1 MRPRKAVSKVRLM
14 RATSRGRRRLGVGLS
29 LSLAAILVMTVAP
42 PVGAATVGASW
53 QAKVGSGG
61 ANGRAT
67 IQAYTTGSGSLALKL
82 ARLRTA
88 TYLPVTLSRGTC
100 GSAGATLIRFPALRT
115 TSSGTAA
122 RTSSLTAFQVRQLRA
137 AMTGTGKIAIR
148 VGSSTTGGTKCGVFT
163 VLYAPIGI
171 VLPSGWVRDQA
182 AFQDALKTAPYGARI
197 LFSSDVA
204 TEKAAVETLLR
215 QGIKVLILTPQDSAA
230 AAAAADEARAAGVKV
245 IANDRFIL
253 GTAAVDSLVT
263 FDNLAVGAAMGQYL
277 VDKASGAK
285 GSNLY
290 LYAGRASDSNS
301 FEFLEGAW
309 EKLQP
314 RIADGTFV
322 IRNSSVAAGFQ
333 GSPTLTHDQ
342 LAQVIA
348 QVTTNWDFNTSRT
361 LAAGNLAAAGASAK
375 GTVFILAPN
384 DFTAR
389 VIGDVFAAD
398 ADVTTSYVTGQDAD
412 KASVQA
418 IIDGTQGMTV
428 FKDPRARVQAAVAAA
443 VAFLRGGTPIATT
456 TINNGTIEVPA
467 RLLASV
473 TVTKA
478 NIQSALIDTGF
489 YRASDFTG
497 SWPGKR

>member
-1 MRPRKAVSKVRLM
+1 M
-14 RATSRGRRRLGVGLS
+14 GVGLS
-29 LSLAAILVMTVAP
+29 LSLAAILAMTVVA

-61 ANGRAT
+61 ANGTAT
-67 IQAYTTGSGSLALKL
+67 IQAYTTGSGSLAFKL
-82 ARLRTA
+82 AKLRAA
-88 TYLPVTLSRGTC
+88 TYLPVTLSKGTC
-100 GSAGATLIRFPALRT
+100 GSAGATLIRFPAIRT

-163 VLYAPIGI
+163 ILYAPIGV
-171 VLPSGWVRDQA
+171 VLPSSWFAGEQA
-182 AFQDALKTAPYGARI
+182 WFQDALRATPYGGRI
-197 LFSSDVA
+197 LASRDSA
-204 TEKAAVETLLR
+204 TEKAAVEALIR
-215 QGIKVLILTPQDSAA
+215 RGIKVLILTPQDSAA
-230 AAAAADEARAAGVKV
+230 AAAAADEARAVGVKV
-245 IANDRFIL
+245 IANDRAIL
-253 GTAAVDSLVT
+253 DTAAVDYYVT

-277 VDKASGAK
+277 VERAGATK
-285 GSNLY
+285 GNNLY

-301 FEFLEGAW
+301 FDFLEGAW

-314 RIADGTFV
+314 KIADGTFV
-322 IRNSSVAAGFQ
+322 IRNSSVAVGFQ

-342 LAQVIA
+342 LALVIA
-348 QVTTNWDFNTSRT
+348 QVTTNWDYATSRT
-361 LAAGNLAAAGASAK
+361 LAAGNLAAAPAAAK

-398 ADVTTSYVTGQDAD
+398 TDVTKAYVTGQDAD

-418 IIDGTQGMTV
+418 IIDGKQGMTV
-428 FKDPRARVQAAVAAA
+428 FKDPRARVRAAVAAA
-443 VAFLRGGTPIATT
+443 VAFLRGGTPNATT
-456 TINNGTIEVPA
+456 TINNGAIDVPA
-467 RLLASV
+467 RPLASV

-478 NIQSALIDTGF
+478 NVQAALIDTG
-489 YRASDFTG
+489 YYKASDFTG
-497 SWPGKR
+497 SWPGKK

>member
-1 MRPRKAVSKVRLM
+1 M
-14 RATSRGRRRLGVGLS
+14 GVGLS
-29 LSLAAILVMTVAP
+29 LSLAVILAMTVVA

-61 ANGRAT
+61 ANGTAT

-82 ARLRTA
+82 AKLRAA
-88 TYLPVTLSRGTC
+88 TYLPVTLSKGTC
-100 GSAGATLIRFPALRT
+100 GSAGATLIRFPAIRT

-163 VLYAPIGI
+163 ILYAPIGV
-171 VLPSGWVRDQA
+171 VLPSSWFAGEQA
-182 AFQDALKTAPYGARI
+182 WFQDALRATPYGGRI
-197 LFSSDVA
+197 LASRDSA
-204 TEKAAVETLLR
+204 TEKAAVEALIR
-215 QGIKVLILTPQDSAA
+215 RGIKVLILTPQDSAA
-230 AAAAADEARAAGVKV
+230 AAAAADEARAVGVKV
-245 IANDRFIL
+245 IANDRAIL
-253 GTAAVDSLVT
+253 DTAAVDYYVT

-277 VDKASGAK
+277 VERAGATK
-285 GSNLY
+285 GNNLY

-301 FEFLEGAW
+301 FDFLEGAW

-314 RIADGTFV
+314 KIADGTFV
-322 IRNSSVAAGFQ
+322 IRNSSVAVGFQ

-342 LAQVIA
+342 LALVIA
-348 QVTTNWDFNTSRT
+348 QVTTNWDYATSRT
-361 LAAGNLAAAGASAK
+361 LAAGTLAAAPAAAK

-398 ADVTTSYVTGQDAD
+398 TDVTKAYVTGQDAD

-418 IIDGTQGMTV
+418 IIDGKQGMTV
-428 FKDPRARVQAAVAAA
+428 FKDPRARVRAAVAAA
-443 VAFLRGGTPIATT
+443 VAFLRGGTPNATT
-456 TINNGTIEVPA
+456 TINNGAIDVPA
-467 RLLASV
+467 RPLASV

-478 NIQSALIDTGF
+478 NVQAALIDTG
-489 YRASDFTG
+489 YYKASDFTG
-497 SWPGKR
+497 SWPGKK